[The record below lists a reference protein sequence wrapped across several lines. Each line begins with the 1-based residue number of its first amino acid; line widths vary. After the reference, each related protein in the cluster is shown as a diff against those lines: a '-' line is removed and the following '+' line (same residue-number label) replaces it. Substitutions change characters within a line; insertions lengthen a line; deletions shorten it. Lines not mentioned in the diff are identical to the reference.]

1 MARYRQPL
9 ELQVRA
15 PQRQKR
21 EGDQVHAQTAQMDDL
36 VLVALPTAVTCTD
49 LFVHFALTEWSLL
62 EMRGEVTQAA
72 RDLVNAAV
80 ANNDPRAP
88 RFLTVRLSLAGGNL
102 TIEVDDGQINWRELP
117 LPGGL
122 SAEAVQL
129 PRRGRQRKPA
139 LPESPVD
146 EAPSD
151 VDPDVIR
158 RVFAAL
164 SRSVEP
170 E

>member
-1 MARYRQPL
+1 
-9 ELQVRA
+9 
-15 PQRQKR
+15 
-21 EGDQVHAQTAQMDDL
+21 MDDL
-36 VLVALPTAVTCTD
+36 VLVALPTAVTCTE
-49 LFVHFALTEWSLL
+49 LFVQFALTEWSLL
-62 EMRGEVTQAA
+62 EMQGEVKQVA
-72 RDLVNAAV
+72 RELVNTAV

-102 TIEVDDGQINWRELP
+102 TIEVEDGGDINWRELP

-129 PRRGRQRKPA
+129 PRRSRQRKPA
-139 LPESPVD
+139 VPESPVN
-146 EAPSD
+146 ESSSD
-151 VDPDVIR
+151 VDPDVIA

-164 SRSVEP
+164 SRSAEP

>member
-1 MARYRQPL
+1 
-9 ELQVRA
+9 
-15 PQRQKR
+15 
-21 EGDQVHAQTAQMDDL
+21 MDDL
-36 VLVALPTAVTCTD
+36 VLVALPTAVTCTE
-49 LFVHFALTEWSLL
+49 LFVQFALTEWSLL
-62 EMRGEVTQAA
+62 EMQGEVKQVA
-72 RDLVNAAV
+72 RELVNAAV

-102 TIEVDDGQINWRELP
+102 TIEVEDGGDINWRELP

-129 PRRGRQRKPA
+129 PRRSRQRKPSV
-139 LPESPVD
+139 PEQPVN
-146 EAPSD
+146 ESSSD
-151 VDPDVIR
+151 VDPDVIA

-164 SRSVEP
+164 SRSAEP

>member
-36 VLVALPTAVTCTD
+36 VLVALPTAVTCTE
-49 LFVHFALTEWSLL
+49 LFVQFALTEWSLL
-62 EMRGEVTQAA
+62 EMQGEVTQAA

-129 PRRGRQRKPA
+129 PRRSRQRKPA
-139 LPESPVD
+139 LPEPPMD
-146 EAPSD
+146 ETPSD

-164 SRSVEP
+164 SRSAEP

>member
-1 MARYRQPL
+1 M
-9 ELQVRA
+9 
-15 PQRQKR
+15 
-21 EGDQVHAQTAQMDDL
+21 HAQTAQMDDL
-36 VLVALPTAVTCTD
+36 VLVALPTAVTCTE
-49 LFVHFALTEWSLL
+49 LFVQFALSEWSLL
-62 EMRGEVTQAA
+62 EMQGQVKQVA
-72 RDLVNAAV
+72 RDLVNAVV

-88 RFLTVRLSLAGGNL
+88 RFLTVRLSLAGGSL
-102 TIEVDDGQINWRELP
+102 TIEVEDGEISWRELP

-129 PRRGRQRKPA
+129 PRRSRQRKAA

-146 EAPSD
+146 EAPSSD

-164 SRSVEP
+164 SRSAEP

>member
-1 MARYRQPL
+1 
-9 ELQVRA
+9 
-15 PQRQKR
+15 
-21 EGDQVHAQTAQMDDL
+21 MDDL
-36 VLVALPTAVTCTD
+36 VLVALPTAVTCTE
-49 LFVHFALTEWSLL
+49 LFVQFALTEWSLL
-62 EMRGEVTQAA
+62 EMQGQVAQVA

-88 RFLTVRLSLAGGNL
+88 RFITIRLSLTGGNL
-102 TIEVDDGQINWRELP
+102 NIEVEDGDINWRELP

-129 PRRGRQRKPA
+129 PRRSRQRKPA
-139 LPESPVD
+139 PAEAPVNES
-146 EAPSD
+146 PSD